1 MSEPQEQMY
10 AEHAE
15 GLSCSCSII
24 VWLHN
29 KLELLYYLG
38 CFDMRFK
45 LPICLHS
52 SRLCDRAEPMPLDEG
67 IQHGLRGHGA
77 LGEGGLPEGVLTHG
91 LPGQAGSWVLD
102 QKLRYQ
108 VLKVWGC
115 ICKGV
120 HFHD

>member
-1 MSEPQEQMY
+1 MSEPQEQIY

-29 KLELLYYLG
+29 KLDLLYYLG

-67 IQHGLRGHGA
+67 I
-77 LGEGGLPEGVLTHG
+77 
-91 LPGQAGSWVLD
+91 
-102 QKLRYQ
+102 
-108 VLKVWGC
+108 
-115 ICKGV
+115 
-120 HFHD
+120 